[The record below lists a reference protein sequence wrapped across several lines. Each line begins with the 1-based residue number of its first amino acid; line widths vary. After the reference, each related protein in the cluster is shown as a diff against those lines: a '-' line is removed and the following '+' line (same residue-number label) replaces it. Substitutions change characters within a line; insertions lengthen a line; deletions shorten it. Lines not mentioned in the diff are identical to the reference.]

1 MTSSRAQ
8 SAASSTRAGSRPP
21 PSSTERTALLAQ
33 SHSPT
38 RSSPVGHSVH
48 PDAALESDSEGAHKR
63 VKYGGTSTGG
73 SSSSTPLGHHD
84 AAFATLPHRLTR
96 AASVQRKQER
106 QARERT
112 QWQDLSIRA
121 RYYIPVLQWLPHY
134 NLKDFVR
141 DVTAALT
148 LTSMLVPQSMSYAT
162 SLVHTDPVHGL
173 FGASIPAMLYSVLG
187 TCRQLS
193 VGPEAALSLL
203 TGEFISKVIETEEHA
218 HGALSVAQKA
228 RLAVTITTCITFESG
243 LVTFLLG
250 FFRLGFLDA
259 VLSRALLRGFMTA
272 VGITIFISQLVPIL
286 GLEQGLTKQH
296 GASSSVIEKATY
308 LVTHF
313 AHAHRLTMLVS
324 AAAFATL
331 VGGRAVKKL
340 LATRERRWR
349 WVKFVPEVLAVVVVS
364 TFLSHSFHWQ
374 DAGLQVLGTVSP
386 GNVKVRIPF
395 VGWGIYTQYVTKC
408 FGTSTVIAI
417 LGFLD
422 SIVAAKDMASKYD
435 YPISP
440 NRELCALGFANVFT
454 SFCTGSLPG
463 YGSITRSRLA
473 ASTGATT
480 QMASLLTGTFIL
492 LVTYF
497 LLHLLAALPKCIL
510 AVIVIVVVFSILE
523 EAPEDV
529 RFFWKMRAWVDGG
542 LMLLTFVLSLFVGVE
557 VGVIVS
563 VCLSLVLCV
572 KQSTAMRIKILGR
585 VPNTTMFEPLDDD
598 DEHDDGL
605 LSSLSEEV
613 PGVLIVR
620 IRDGALTFANTG
632 AMKERLRRLERYG
645 HGRHH
650 PSEEPRR
657 AEASVVIFHLAD
669 VGEVDAS
676 ALQIMRELVGSYTA
690 RSVLIYW
697 TQCTPA
703 VVARLRQA
711 GVIDLSGGDSHV
723 QPTVASA
730 LEEVHESMLHVTG
743 GETSAV

>member
-1 MTSSRAQ
+1 MASSRPH
-8 SAASSTRAGSRPP
+8 STASSTRAQGRP
-21 PSSTERTALLAQ
+21 PSSSNERTALLAAA
-33 SHSPT
+33 HSPT
-38 RSSPVGHSVH
+38 RSASSAHDH
-48 PDAALESDSEGAHKR
+48 NPDAALESDAEGAHKR
-63 VKYGGTSTGG
+63 VQYAGGATSTSG
-73 SSSSTPLGHHD
+73 SSTPRHD
-84 AAFATLPHRLTR
+84 AAFASLPHRLTR
-96 AASVQRKQER
+96 AASIQRKQER

-121 RYYIPVLQWLPHY
+121 RYYIPCLQWLPHY
-134 NLKDFVR
+134 NLKDFIR

-203 TGEFISKVIETEEHA
+203 TGEFIAKVIETEEHA
-218 HGALSVAQKA
+218 HGSLSVAQKA
-228 RLAVTITTCITFESG
+228 TLAVTITTCITFESG
-243 LVTFLLG
+243 LVTFILG

-286 GLEQGLTKQH
+286 GLEQGLTEQH
-296 GASSSVIEKATY
+296 GASSSVVEKATY
-308 LVTHF
+308 LATHF

-324 AAAFATL
+324 AAAFAVL
-331 VGGRAVKKL
+331 VGGRAVKKV
-340 LATRERRWR
+340 LATSERRWR

-364 TFLSHSFHWQ
+364 TFLSHSFDWQ
-374 DAGLQVLGTVSP
+374 DAGLQVLGVVSP

-395 VGWGIYTQYVTKC
+395 VGWGIYTQYITKC

-435 YPISP
+435 YSISP

-523 EAPEDV
+523 EAPHDV

-585 VPNTTMFEPLDDD
+585 VPGTSLFEPLDDD
-598 DEHDDGL
+598 DEHDDGGGL

-676 ALQIMRELVGSYTA
+676 ALQIMRELVESYTA

-703 VVARLRQA
+703 VVSRLRQA
-711 GVIDLSGGDSHV
+711 G
-723 QPTVASA
+723 
-730 LEEVHESMLHVTG
+730 
-743 GETSAV
+743 